1 MANRRQSI
9 KKIRVDKRRR
19 EHNVRVISELK
30 TTLRKAGR
38 VLAEKNQGELVQQ
51 LKALFSKLDKAVKKN
66 ILHKN
71 RASRIKSRFQR
82 KVNALKAAV
91 KKSK

>member
-30 TTLRKAGR
+30 TVLRKSGR
-38 VLAEKNQGELVQQ
+38 LLAEKNQAITEQSRE
-51 LKALFSKLDKAVKKN
+51 LFSKLDKAVKKN

-82 KVNALKAAV
+82 KLNALKTAV
-91 KKSK
+91 KPSK

>member
-19 EHNVRVISELK
+19 EHNVRVLSELK
-30 TTLRKAGR
+30 TVLRKT
-38 VLAEKNQGELVQQ
+38 VKLLVEKNPTELTQQ
-51 LKALFSKLDKAVKKN
+51 SKALFSKLDKAVKKN
-66 ILHKN
+66 LLHKN

-82 KVNALKAAV
+82 KINSLKAAL
-91 KKSK
+91 KTTK

>member
-19 EHNVRVISELK
+19 EHNVRVLSELK
-30 TTLRKAGR
+30 TTLRKTGKLL
-38 VLAEKNQGELVQQ
+38 VEKNSADLVQQ
-51 LKALFSKLDKAVKKN
+51 SRALFSKLDKAVKKN

-82 KVNALKAAV
+82 KINTLKAAV
-91 KKSK
+91 KPSK

>member
-30 TTLRKAGR
+30 TVLRKTGR
-38 VLAEKNQGELVQQ
+38 LLTEKNQAVTKQSQE
-51 LKALFSKLDKAVKKN
+51 LFSKLDKAVKKN

-82 KVNALKAAV
+82 KINALKTAI
-91 KKSK
+91 KPSK

>member
-30 TTLRKAGR
+30 TVLRKTGK
-38 VLAEKNQGELVQQ
+38 LLTEKNKDVAQQ
-51 LKALFSKLDKAVKKN
+51 SRELFSKLDKAVKKN

-82 KVNALKAAV
+82 KINALKTAV
-91 KKSK
+91 KTSK

>member
-19 EHNVRVISELK
+19 EHNVRVLSELK
-30 TTLRKAGR
+30 TTLRKTGKLL
-38 VLAEKNQGELVQQ
+38 VEKNAAELTKQSQ
-51 LKALFSKLDKAVKKN
+51 ALFSKLDKAVKKN

-71 RASRIKSRFQR
+71 RASRLKSRFQR
-82 KVNALKAAV
+82 KINQLKAAV
-91 KKSK
+91 KPSK

>member
-19 EHNVRVISELK
+19 EHNVRVLSELK
-30 TTLRKAGR
+30 TVLRKTFKLL
-38 VLAEKNQGELVQQ
+38 VEKNQAELTKQSQ
-51 LKALFSKLDKAVKKN
+51 ALFSKLDKAVKKN
-66 ILHKN
+66 LLHKN

-82 KVNALKAAV
+82 KINSLKAAV
-91 KKSK
+91 KPSK